1 MIQKRIANRCTVGNF
16 KEGNHLEEL
25 GVDGRTILTRI

>member
-1 MIQKRIANRCTVGNF
+1 VHETERSANSFVVGNL

-25 GVDGRTILTRI
+25 GVDGRTILT